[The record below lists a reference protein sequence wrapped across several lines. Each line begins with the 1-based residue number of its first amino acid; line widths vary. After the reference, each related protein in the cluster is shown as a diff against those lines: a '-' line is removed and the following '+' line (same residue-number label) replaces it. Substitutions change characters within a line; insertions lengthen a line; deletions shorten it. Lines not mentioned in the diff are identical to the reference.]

1 MESSSRGYWDRLVL
15 ERQRHLKWRP
25 LDPVEKVLM
34 ALCGLALV
42 GFSSSTLIDILT
54 RTLGHPVLSLQEA
67 TSAFFV
73 YGVFI
78 GAGVA
83 TRRNDHL
90 YLTAIAESLHGRT
103 RFAVELLTR
112 ATVFGVGLC
121 MIWFGWLNFLK
132 GFESF
137 RMPSML
143 PIAYLFAIIPVS
155 GGLVSLFSLEQM
167 VNGWRHGFEGFDEK
181 PEPEKIV

>member
-1 MESSSRGYWDRLVL
+1 MSGGYWDRLVL
-15 ERQRHLKWRP
+15 PRQRHLKWP
-25 LDPVEKVLM
+25 ALDALEKLLM
-34 ALCGLALV
+34 MLCGVALL
-42 GFSSSTLIDILT
+42 GFSASTLIDILT
-54 RTLGHPVLSLQEA
+54 RTLGHPVLSLQEV
-67 TSAFFV
+67 TSASFV

-90 YLTAIAESLHGRT
+90 YLTAVAESLHGRT
-103 RFAVELLTR
+103 RFAVEIGTR
-112 ATVFGVGLC
+112 AVVLGVGFA
-121 MIWFGWLNFLK
+121 MVWFGWLNFLK

-155 GGLVSLFSLEQM
+155 GALVALFSFEQIW
-167 VNGWRHGFEGFDEK
+167 NGWRHGFEGVDGK
-181 PEPEKIV
+181 PEPEAIL